1 MSAASKK
8 REEDIFIQLD
18 ALQDNSIHAW
28 LDEIKSG
35 GVIGNKVRNPLNP
48 LSTNTQYA
56 ILTDS
61 KDGKYPSIIRW
72 CINNY
77 PHYDYTDIPNYEK
90 ISGIPAVAGVSA
102 AAASATAA
110 AATAA
115 AATAAAATAVAASN
129 SPDFDVILI
138 AEKWI
143 KTPTKDPFTG
153 NVIDVSID
161 PQSHYVFVYTK
172 IMNKLVKH
180 ILEKKPRFQ
189 DVLSE
194 DECKNIQ
201 YSLPRGNASLPRLAG
216 MRARPDKILYDYL
229 FIKYFIHSA
238 TINYDYNFKRNTH
251 VNINIEIYNSHKDY
265 KKGDTIDT
273 LFKFFVSNIWTSELS
288 LTKLIIN
295 LCYDIKNI
303 LYLHQSKITKEAI
316 NNLTKTRTTLIY
328 CKRIYEESLYDNDRL
343 RQEIQK
349 YLNNKT
355 VKDDLLYQ
363 DDIYYDNPP
372 PNEPRARADD
382 KHYIYYIYEK
392 IAKHTLNDN
401 NIYQTLISICDC
413 ILILYRDN
421 NAKDS
426 PYNNIKDLYNI
437 YGNEPLMPIKP
448 SLLTELQLYKIRLN
462 NLENAVKRA
471 KQDMDKV
478 GKKRLSIGNRKF
490 KSEDN
495 IIKRQ
500 DVSMLKYSV
509 KSKAFTSMNNEDIEE
524 AIKSKKGKLIDNL
537 HLNKMKI
544 NLKTFENDKE
554 NILKKDK
561 LKIYD
566 EKIEIWKEQLKEY
579 EKNMEIYEKKKEN
592 IDRLPL
598 YEKKKKDKKPLL
610 SLYAYDKL
618 GPRKFKSEDNI
629 GRPRP
634 IISSVK
640 YYDEL
645 KASSSVSNMSRL
657 SPYNVV
663 EDYYINDTDPYTQEA
678 FEDMDRKKLKYVSDI
693 VSRDGDKEY
702 HYRFD
707 TVSIYNYILKC
718 KKTCIKPINFYTK
731 KELTDKNI
739 DEICNKIK
747 KLSKY
752 PTYSSA
758 DLKEA
763 FKNCKYNNMLVLDY
777 DMVVTDMAN
786 RANGKE
792 IRGYL
797 PVYLHINLGGILFR
811 AINKIDSPASAFI
824 TEYDNYPNLTNS
836 LSSQVLKLPYF
847 DRYYT
852 GHDMY
857 DIYPQDSIFPEVIVH
872 TLNTM
877 LNDGG
882 LIVKKYF
889 PYRKNNREGHKWK
902 AILNLP
908 QFEFSPNDT
917 IQVALDKLTA
927 YKDIIQRL

>member
-1 MSAASKK
+1 MSARGKSTKDK
-8 REEDIFIQLD
+8 LNKELD
-18 ALQDNSIHAW
+18 DLSPAQKLYIRGW
-28 LDEIKSG
+28 LDTIRG
-35 GVIGNKVRNPLNP
+35 HDVNADPTVINPLTGKKIF
-48 LSTNTQYA
+48 TN
-56 ILTDS
+56 
-61 KDGKYPSIIRW
+61 KDGTYPVLYEW
-72 CINNY
+72 CVKNFPDY
-77 PHYDYTDIPNYEK
+77 EHYDEIPKPINY
-90 ISGIPAVAGVSA
+90 GNA
-102 AAASATAA
+102 AA
-110 AATAA
+110 AATPSR
-115 AATAAAATAVAASN
+115 AATAAN

-138 AEKWI
+138 AEKWR
-143 KTPTKDPFTG
+143 KDPTKDPFTG

-189 DVLSE
+189 DVLTE

-201 YSLPRGNASLPRLAG
+201 FSLPSGNASLPLLAG

-251 VNINIEIYNSHKDY
+251 VNINIEIYNSHEDY

-316 NNLTKTRTTLIY
+316 NNLMKTRTTLIY

-349 YLNNKT
+349 YLNNKA

-363 DDIYYDNPP
+363 DDIYYDNPL
-372 PNEPRARADD
+372 PNTPRERADD
-382 KHYIYYIYEK
+382 KHYIYNIYEK
-392 IAKHTLNDN
+392 IAKHTMNDD

-413 ILILYRDN
+413 IIILYRDN

-448 SLLTELQLYKIRLN
+448 SLLTDLQLYKIRLN

-495 IIKRQ
+495 IIKRR

-598 YEKKKKDKKPLL
+598 YEKKKKEKTPLL

-657 SPYNVV
+657 SPNNVV
-663 EDYYINDTDPYTQEA
+663 QDYYINDTDPYTQEA
-678 FEDMDRKKLKYVSDI
+678 FEDMDPKKLKYVSDI
-693 VSRDGDKEY
+693 VSSDGDKEY

-811 AINKIDSPASAFI
+811 AINKIDSPASI

-857 DIYPQDSIFPEVIVH
+857 NIYPQDSIFPEVIVH

-889 PYRKNNREGHKWK
+889 PYRKNNREGHKWN

-917 IQVALDKLTA
+917 IQVALNKLTA

>member
-1 MSAASKK
+1 MSSASNKK
-8 REEDIFIQLD
+8 EQDIFKQID
-18 ALQDNSIHAW
+18 DLQDNSILVW
-28 LDEIKSG
+28 LDEIKREG
-35 GVIGNKVRNPLNP
+35 AIDNKVRNPLNP
-48 LSTNTQYA
+48 SSSKTKSP
-56 ILTDS
+56 ILTNS
-61 KDGKYPSIIRW
+61 KGGIYPSIIRW
-72 CINNY
+72 CISNY
-77 PHYDYTDIPNYEK
+77 PRYDYTDIPNYEN
-90 ISGIPAVAGVSA
+90 ISGVSAVASVAGVA
-102 AAASATAA
+102 AAA
-110 AATAA
+110 
-115 AATAAAATAVAASN
+115 N

-138 AEKWI
+138 AEKWR
-143 KTPTKDPFTG
+143 KDPTKDPFTG
-153 NVIDVSID
+153 NVINVSID
-161 PQSHYVFVYTK
+161 PNSDYVFVYTK

-189 DVLSE
+189 DMLTE

-201 YSLPRGNASLPRLAG
+201 YSLPSGNASLPLLAG
-216 MRARPDKILYDYL
+216 MRARPDKIFYDYL

-316 NNLTKTRTTLIY
+316 NNLMKTRTTLIY

-343 RQEIQK
+343 REEIQK
-349 YLNNKT
+349 YLNNKA

-363 DDIYYDNPP
+363 DHIYYDNPP
-372 PNEPRARADD
+372 PNTPRLRGDD
-382 KHYIYYIYEK
+382 KHYIYNIYEK
-392 IAKHTLNDN
+392 IAKHTMNDN

-413 ILILYRDN
+413 IIILYRDN

-495 IIKRQ
+495 IIKRR

-509 KSKAFTSMNNEDIEE
+509 KSKAFTSMNNEDSEE
-524 AIKSKKGKLIDNL
+524 AIKSKKGKLIL

-544 NLKTFENDKE
+544 DLKTFENDKE

-598 YEKKKKDKKPLL
+598 YEKKKKEKTPLL
-610 SLYAYDKL
+610 SLYAFDKL

-645 KASSSVSNMSRL
+645 KAYSSVSNMSRL
-657 SPYNVV
+657 SPNNVV

-678 FEDMDRKKLKYVSDI
+678 FEDMDPIKLKYVSDI
-693 VSRDGDKEY
+693 VSSDGDKEY

-811 AINKIDSPASAFI
+811 AINKIDSPASI

-847 DRYYT
+847 DRYYN
-852 GHDMY
+852 GHNNDMY
-857 DIYPQDSIFPEVIVH
+857 NIYPQDSIFPEVIVH

-889 PYRKNNREGHKWK
+889 PYRKNNREGHKWN

-917 IQVALDKLTA
+917 IQVALDNLTA